1 MVVHRC
7 IREHRDGAKESEED
21 RGQSDTRSSAVR
33 RRDHAAWTEDRRKI
47 QQDLILALTLDN
59 TDPLGAVGVVPQLA
73 AQ

>member
-1 MVVHRC
+1 MVISGDV
-7 IREHRDGAKESEED
+7 DGN
-21 RGQSDTRSSAVR
+21 VL
-33 RRDHAAWTEDRRKI
+33 TEDRRKI